1 MVKKKQRFT
10 SGSNRVKSVSV
21 IPEPVRVMTDRFYL
35 CFASSRV
42 KISLAG
48 FVEQTVDS

>member
-1 MVKKKQRFT
+1 MVKKKPRFT
-10 SGSNRVKSVSV
+10 SGLNRVKSVAA
-21 IPEPVRVMTDRFYL
+21 IPEPVRMIADRFYL
-35 CFASSRV
+35 CFAPSRV

>member
-10 SGSNRVKSVSV
+10 SGSNRVKSVAA
-21 IPEPVRVMTDRFYL
+21 IPEPVRVIADRFYL

-48 FVEQTVDS
+48 FVKQNVDS

>member
-1 MVKKKQRFT
+1 MVKKKPRFT
-10 SGSNRVKSVSV
+10 SGLNRVKSVAA
-21 IPEPVRVMTDRFYL
+21 IPEPVRMKADRFYL
-35 CFASSRV
+35 CFAPSRV